1 MSFSWDFTFVHC
13 SFSFT
18 DSSKSVAREDR
29 AILLNRRMGS
39 FCLRAD
45 LRSSVVAR
53 HFRLL
58 AGRLSP
64 LSSCDSLFCHR
75 GLCQRGLSPEGSSA
89 FSILFWRLFRRQFA
103 VGSSMYSQISLLVP
117 PCSSNLR
124 VPSLPFCTFPPL
136 WGPQRRASIRQ
147 RLGCSCHRGPLVP
160 RLTWSRREVDSLKRP
175 QTTSLPT

>member
-1 MSFSWDFTFVHC
+1 MQFFPCGRTPFCDHTLYFLYGLEICFSLALARIRVSFLSAPGALSLPGFMVVLQIQFAVLLGPFSRLSWIMGFSWDFTFVHC

-39 FCLRAD
+39 FCLRAV

-53 HFRLL
+53 HLRLL

-89 FSILFWRLFRRQFA
+89 FSILFWRPFRRQFA
-103 VGSSMYSQISLLVP
+103 VGSSM
-117 PCSSNLR
+117 
-124 VPSLPFCTFPPL
+124 
-136 WGPQRRASIRQ
+136 
-147 RLGCSCHRGPLVP
+147 
-160 RLTWSRREVDSLKRP
+160 
-175 QTTSLPT
+175 